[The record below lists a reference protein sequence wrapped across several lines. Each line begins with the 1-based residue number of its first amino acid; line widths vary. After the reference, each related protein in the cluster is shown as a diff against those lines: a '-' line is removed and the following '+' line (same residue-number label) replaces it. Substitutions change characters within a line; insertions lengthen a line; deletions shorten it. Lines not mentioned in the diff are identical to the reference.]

1 MRRFLLPFVLLV
13 PAFARDAQFNGHWDI
28 SVPEETR
35 ARAWWLEVTG
45 AGTPSLQ
52 GKFVG
57 FPGGDMND
65 IPHLGIQHG
74 ELHFSFDY
82 KDFRT
87 GQAMHREYTARLAS
101 DGKLVGIMRSF
112 GGEELKWTGVRAPV
126 ITDKDDGSWRDGASI
141 ELFNH
146 KDLAGWRGMIPNKE
160 LGWTVKDG
168 AMANV
173 AGANNL
179 VSDNTYWNFK
189 LHVEFRVGENSNSG
203 IGLRGRYE
211 VQILEDYG
219 KPPNKHSDGALY
231 SRIAPALNASKP
243 AGEWQAYDIHL
254 VGRTVTVVLND
265 QKVIDKQE
273 IEGLTAIAGNSDEG
287 KPGPLILQGDH
298 GPVEFRNIVL
308 TPLIQYPG
316 S

>member
-1 MRRFLLPFVLLV
+1 MRSFLLAVLLLAPV
-13 PAFARDAQFNGHWDI
+13 FADDAQFDGRWDI
-28 SVPEETR
+28 TVPHESR
-35 ARAWWLEVTG
+35 SRAWWLEVTG
-45 AGTPSLQ
+45 AGTAGLK

-65 IPHLGIQHG
+65 IAQIAIQGG
-74 ELHFSFDY
+74 ELRFSFDY
-82 KDFRT
+82 TDHRSGK
-87 GQAMHREYTARLAS
+87 AMHRDYSAHLTTDGKLLGVMKAS
-101 DGKLVGIMRSF
+101 DGETLN
-112 GGEELKWTGVRAPV
+112 WTGVRAPV
-126 ITDKDDGSWRDGASI
+126 ITEKDDGSWRDGTPV

-146 KDLAGWRGMIPNKE
+146 QDLSGWHALIPNIP
-160 LGWTVKDG
+160 LGWNVKDG

-179 VSDNTYWNFK
+179 ESDQSFWNFK
-189 LHVEFRVGENSNSG
+189 LHAEYRVGKQSNSG

-211 VQILEDYG
+211 IQILEDYG
-219 KPPNKHSDGALY
+219 RPPNKHSNGALY
-231 SRIAPALNASKP
+231 SRAAPAVNASKP
-243 AGEWQAYDIHL
+243 AGEWQSYDIRL

-287 KPGPLILQGDH
+287 KPGPIILQGDH

-308 TPLIQYPG
+308 TPLIR
-316 S
+316 